1 MRKFVAFA
9 ILPSPGLTQM
19 IDLKFT
25 ALMDFLARLRGQ
37 YPQKIESGGAEEFVP
52 YEDVREVA
60 TKKIEESDACGPTAT
75 PVEGGNLGAP
85 DGRRE

>member
-1 MRKFVAFA
+1 
-9 ILPSPGLTQM
+9 M

-60 TKKIEESDACGPTAT
+60 TKKSKSSDVCGPTAT
-75 PVEGGNLGAP
+75 PVEGGNSRRARWPAGVI
-85 DGRRE
+85 GRFAI

>member
-1 MRKFVAFA
+1 
-9 ILPSPGLTQM
+9 M

-60 TKKIEESDACGPTAT
+60 TKKSKSRTLVDRPRPLSRVGISARPMA
-75 PVEGGNLGAP
+75 GGSNRSLR
-85 DGRRE
+85 DLS

>member
-1 MRKFVAFA
+1 
-9 ILPSPGLTQM
+9 M

-60 TKKIEESDACGPTAT
+60 TKKIEEF
-75 PVEGGNLGAP
+75 
-85 DGRRE
+85 GRLWTDRDPCRGWESRRARWPAGVIGRFAI